1 MRKSVVNPSHR
12 TYPMYSESNKVMIN
26 WWAISR
32 NKKYI
37 YYRVQLDFH
46 ILISVPSIMHF
57 QCCKPREIQNILNDL
72 FFWQIYHV
80 CNTAWTKSKRLN
92 HISTCWNLLKFVEIY
107 WFWSIRAGKW
117 LLDRTRNTF
126 LKTKIWKRVYIPCK
140 MLLNGESLIH
150 KAFSINELQGKL

>member
-57 QCCKPREIQNILNDL
+57 QCFKPREIQNILNDL
-72 FFWQIYHV
+72 FFGKFTMFAIQLERKVKDWITFPLV
-80 CNTAWTKSKRLN
+80 E
-92 HISTCWNLLKFVEIY
+92 ICWNILILVHSCRKMI
-107 WFWSIRAGKW
+107 
-117 LLDRTRNTF
+117 TRSDTQYFFENKDLETCVYT
-126 LKTKIWKRVYIPCK
+126 LQNVTQRRVAY
-140 MLLNGESLIH
+140 S
-150 KAFSINELQGKL
+150 